1 MKKCPFC
8 AEEIQDA
15 AIVCRF
21 CQRDVPQTVATVV
34 NNQVVT
40 ATVPAK
46 KKASWPV
53 RIFFGVLGLVILVS
67 ILTTRTPPVSLPGAS
82 HAGEVLGVGVATSRT
97 ALQITNKANRDA
109 EGGAMEV
116 YINGTPPF
124 TYRAE
129 SKVPAVGESVTIPL
143 NDFVKKSSG
152 DRFNPFTQA
161 VTDVWVGGGGYDYQ
175 SFNVR

>member
-1 MKKCPFC
+1 
-8 AEEIQDA
+8 
-15 AIVCRF
+15 
-21 CQRDVPQTVATVV
+21 
-34 NNQVVT
+34 VVT

-46 KKASWPV
+46 KKTSWPV
-53 RIFFGVLGLVILVS
+53 KVFFALLVAIILIS
-67 ILTTRTPPVSLPGAS
+67 ILTTRTPPASLPGAS
-82 HAGEVLGVGVATSRT
+82 HAGKVLGVGVATSRT

-109 EGGAMEV
+109 EAGAMEV

-124 TYRAE
+124 TYRAN
-129 SKVPAVGESVTIPL
+129 STVPAVGESVTIPL

-152 DRFNPFTQA
+152 ERFNPFTQA